1 MRSHAAFKMLSAATL
16 LALALCPAAALAS
29 GFQLV
34 EQNGSGLGN
43 AFSGQAAGVKDA
55 SAVFFNPAAL
65 TGLEGG
71 QLIISVEPIIPSQT
85 FADTGSAPPYL
96 PTTLLPIPLGSDG
109 GDAGGLTPV
118 PNAYF
123 SYQAGDTLWLGL
135 GVNVPFGL
143 TTEWDADWTGRF
155 HGVKS
160 SIQTINVNPTVAV
173 KLGALSLGAGIS
185 WQRLDAEL
193 TQNVAYGGASV
204 GAAYQAGGEA
214 AAAGI
219 LAQLGGPAGLGLE
232 GLAVIDGDSTSWGGK
247 AGALLAVGEGG
258 KLGVSYRSTV
268 KHDLEGT
275 VTFNASPSFM
285 EEGPL
290 GPLGAGLNAR
300 FADGA
305 VVAEV
310 DLPDTLSVAAAWE
323 GESVEV
329 LLDWTWTGWSSIES
343 LDVLRDSGSEVSS
356 VALNVEDTWRA
367 GLGLNYKLSNAWKLR
382 LGTAY
387 DKTPVQDAYRTPRLP
402 DNDRVWAAG
411 GLEWKLNE
419 RNRIDVGYA
428 HLFIDDAPSNL
439 IDDFLSGSLVGAYTS
454 DVNILGLQYT
464 LSF

>member
-1 MRSHAAFKMLSAATL
+1 
-16 LALALCPAAALAS
+16 
-29 GFQLV
+29 
-34 EQNGSGLGN
+34 
-43 AFSGQAAGVKDA
+43 
-55 SAVFFNPAAL
+55 
-65 TGLEGG
+65 
-71 QLIISVEPIIPSQT
+71 
-85 FADTGSAPPYL
+85 
-96 PTTLLPIPLGSDG
+96 
-109 GDAGGLTPV
+109 
-118 PNAYF
+118 
-123 SYQAGDTLWLGL
+123 
-135 GVNVPFGL
+135 
-143 TTEWDADWTGRF
+143 
-155 HGVKS
+155 
-160 SIQTINVNPTVAV
+160 
-173 KLGALSLGAGIS
+173 
-185 WQRLDAEL
+185 
-193 TQNVAYGGASV
+193 
-204 GAAYQAGGEA
+204 
-214 AAAGI
+214 
-219 LAQLGGPAGLGLE
+219 
-232 GLAVIDGDSTSWGGK
+232 
-247 AGALLAVGEGG
+247 
-258 KLGVSYRSTV
+258 
-268 KHDLEGT
+268 
-275 VTFNASPSFM
+275 M

-356 VALNVEDTWRA
+356 VALNFEDTWRA
-367 GLGLNYKLSNAWKLR
+367 GLGLNYKLSYAWKLR